1 MSTWEERREEAAR
14 HVAAGHAVICRM
26 HALID
31 YWKSR
36 GRATNELDETLA
48 LFQKCQE
55 IFEGDLE
62 RIQHER
68 H

>member
-1 MSTWEERREEAAR
+1 MRTWEERHEEAAR
-14 HVAAGHAVICRM
+14 HVAAGQAVICRM

-31 YWKSR
+31 HWRSR
-36 GRATNELDETLA
+36 GRATTELDETLA
-48 LFQKCQE
+48 LFQKCQDL
-55 IFEGDLE
+55 FKDDLE